1 MADVT
6 TDRWVATEVAVED
19 PSPEWAGS
27 WVIHPT
33 DGTIDPIG
41 YVDLHKDGYYTRLSY
56 QYREGLGAGPFPTLN
71 EACDWVADN
80 YKEEVDA

>member
-6 TDRWVATEVAVED
+6 TDRWVATEVEVED
-19 PSPEWAGS
+19 PGTDWSGS
-27 WVIHPT
+27 WNVHPT

-41 YVDLHKDGYYTRLSY
+41 YVDLHKDGYHATTT
-56 QYREGLGAGPFPTLN
+56 YRYKEGVGAGLFPTLI

-80 YKEEVDA
+80 YEEETNA